1 MRVGLIWP
9 VEISNASSVRLPR
22 PSPEKIAAREGLPG
36 TSSLF
41 GTVPALV
48 SSAQR
53 LSKKQTELRN
63 ESSNAKRFYS
73 YRTDDRGCD
82 HRYLGCDCAAGL
94 SRLHSASRSFGR
106 NEYRQWG
113 SYHCYR
119 KPVDGC

>member
-36 TSSLF
+36 TSSVF

-63 ESSNAKRFYS
+63 ESSNAKRFYP

-82 HRYLGCDCAAGL
+82 YRYSG
-94 SRLHSASRSFGR
+94 
-106 NEYRQWG
+106 
-113 SYHCYR
+113 CYR
-119 KPVDGC
+119 TACLSGLYRSCSGI

>member
-22 PSPEKIAAREGLPG
+22 PSPEKIAASEGLPG

-63 ESSNAKRFYS
+63 ESSNAKRFYP
-73 YRTDDRGCD
+73 YRADDRGCD
-82 HRYLGCDCAAGL
+82 HWYFGCYRITGL
-94 SRLHSASRSFGR
+94 SRLHGTCSSIRMCRTYGWCQDYGNGKR
-106 NEYRQWG
+106 
-113 SYHCYR
+113 C
-119 KPVDGC
+119 